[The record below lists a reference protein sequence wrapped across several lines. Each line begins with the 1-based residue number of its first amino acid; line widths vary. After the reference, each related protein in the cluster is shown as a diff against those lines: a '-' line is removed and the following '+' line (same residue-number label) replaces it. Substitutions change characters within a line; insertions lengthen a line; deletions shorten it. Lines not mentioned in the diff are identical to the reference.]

1 MTHIEALQNATV
13 EGNVIKLPPE
23 QLDRNVYLQVKKSL
37 ELIGG
42 KWKSGKIQ
50 GFVFEQD
57 PTELLARIAGG
68 GECNLK
74 KEFQFFATPDTIADH
89 LVALADIRPTDKV
102 LEPSAGRGAIV
113 NAIHRLYPNLV
124 VNGYELMD
132 LNVTFLEKI
141 PNFRLVGRN
150 FLTECNDIYNVVVAN
165 PPFSN
170 NQDIEHIM
178 KMESLLC
185 PGGRLVSIASIH
197 WQFAGGK
204 KEMSFRKWLEEH
216 NAEITPINQGE
227 FKDSGTMVRT
237 CIVRIVK

>member
-13 EGNVIKLPPE
+13 EGNIIKLPPV
-23 QLDRNVYLQVKKSL
+23 QLDRDVYLQVKKSL

-42 KWKSGKIQ
+42 KWKSGKVQ

-57 PTELLARIAGG
+57 PTELLARIADG

-74 KEFQFFATPDTIADH
+74 KEFQFFATPDKIADH
-89 LVALADIRPTDKV
+89 LVALADIRPSDKV
-102 LEPSAGRGAIV
+102 VEPSAGRGAIV
-113 NAIHRLYPNLV
+113 NAIHRTL
-124 VNGYELMD
+124 

-141 PNFRLVGRN
+141 PNFRLIGRN
-150 FLTECNDIYNVVVAN
+150 LLTECNDNYNVIVAN
-165 PPFSN
+165 PPFSK

-197 WQFAGGK
+197 WQFAGSK

-216 NAEITPINQGE
+216 NAEIIPIDHGE
-227 FKDSGTMVRT
+227 FKESGTMVRA

>member
-1 MTHIEALQNATV
+1 MTHIEVLQTATV
-13 EGNVIKLPPE
+13 EGNVIKLPSV

-42 KWKSGKIQ
+42 KWKSGKVQ

-74 KEFQFFATPDTIADH
+74 KEFQFFATPATIADH
-89 LVALADIRPTDKV
+89 LVALANIRPTDKV

-113 NAIHRLYPNLV
+113 NAIHRLYPNMV
-124 VNGYELMD
+124 VDGCELMD

-150 FLTECNDIYNVVVAN
+150 FLTECNGKYNVIVAN
-165 PPFSN
+165 PPFAK
-170 NQDIEHIM
+170 NQDINHIM
-178 KMESLLC
+178 KMESLIY
-185 PGGRLVSIASIH
+185 PGGCLVSIASIH
-197 WQFAGGK
+197 WQFVMGK
-204 KEMSFRKWLEEH
+204 KEQLFRKWLEEH
-216 NAEITPINQGE
+216 NAEIIPIDPGE
-227 FKDSGTMVRT
+227 FNESGTRVET
-237 CIVRIVK
+237 CIIRIVK